1 MKDKHVSIPMTI
13 LSLAIGII
21 VIFPIIWLVL
31 SSFKPSGELFT
42 YPLHMFPSAP
52 TTEHYKSVLDGGF
65 MGYVKN
71 SLFLAVVGTLITLL
85 ISAMCGYAL
94 AIYRFEIKYVNLV
107 FGVFLLGTLI
117 PGETLTV
124 PQFSVIS
131 AMGLYNNIWGVILP
145 VVTTTT
151 GIFMYRQHYMS
162 LPLSLVEAARIDGA
176 SEWKIFS
183 HIMLPLGSN
192 VTITLTIFSFMWRWN
207 DYILPLLVLS
217 DQKKYTIQIAI
228 KNFIGN
234 TGVDWSSI
242 LAASVL
248 SILPIVILF
257 MILQKYIVGG
267 VSAGGVKGRSSSRL
281 STDALRL
288 TGGHFFQGGLAM
300 KYGCRAHDY
309 GCFTAQ
315 ELAKVLADNGYNA
328 AQLAMPKAIQ
338 GIKSLV
344 AVTPEQLEDVRSAF
358 AAANIEITVLSCYQ
372 DLSNPDA
379 EVRRSAVSSVF
390 SALKCQ
396 VTLGAGQVGS
406 ESACRDLSPEE
417 KAATLPLLTD
427 SILRIVEQ
435 AAQIGGCFALE
446 PVYTH
451 TLGTLEALQKLK
463 ETVADPQ
470 HFHIIFD
477 PVNVLTAD
485 TAAHQ
490 AEFWPGWCEVIGKDL
505 ACIHMKDALFVPNA
519 PRIPTPL
526 GEGQM
531 DYTILRDW
539 LHREHPDAALL
550 RDEVILSAAQRDLNF
565 IRAM

>member
-65 MGYVKN
+65 IGYVKN

-192 VTITLTIFSFMWRWN
+192 VTITLTIFSFM
-207 DYILPLLVLS
+207 LVLS

-267 VSAGGVKGRSSSRL
+267 VSAGGVKG
-281 STDALRL
+281 
-288 TGGHFFQGGLAM
+288 
-300 KYGCRAHDY
+300 
-309 GCFTAQ
+309 
-315 ELAKVLADNGYNA
+315 
-328 AQLAMPKAIQ
+328 
-338 GIKSLV
+338 
-344 AVTPEQLEDVRSAF
+344 
-358 AAANIEITVLSCYQ
+358 
-372 DLSNPDA
+372 
-379 EVRRSAVSSVF
+379 
-390 SALKCQ
+390 
-396 VTLGAGQVGS
+396 
-406 ESACRDLSPEE
+406 
-417 KAATLPLLTD
+417 
-427 SILRIVEQ
+427 
-435 AAQIGGCFALE
+435 
-446 PVYTH
+446 
-451 TLGTLEALQKLK
+451 
-463 ETVADPQ
+463 
-470 HFHIIFD
+470 
-477 PVNVLTAD
+477 
-485 TAAHQ
+485 
-490 AEFWPGWCEVIGKDL
+490 
-505 ACIHMKDALFVPNA
+505 
-519 PRIPTPL
+519 
-526 GEGQM
+526 
-531 DYTILRDW
+531 
-539 LHREHPDAALL
+539 
-550 RDEVILSAAQRDLNF
+550 
-565 IRAM
+565 

>member
-94 AIYRFEIKYVNLV
+94 AIYRFEI
-107 FGVFLLGTLI
+107 
-117 PGETLTV
+117 V

-267 VSAGGVKGRSSSRL
+267 VSAGGVKG
-281 STDALRL
+281 
-288 TGGHFFQGGLAM
+288 
-300 KYGCRAHDY
+300 
-309 GCFTAQ
+309 
-315 ELAKVLADNGYNA
+315 
-328 AQLAMPKAIQ
+328 
-338 GIKSLV
+338 
-344 AVTPEQLEDVRSAF
+344 
-358 AAANIEITVLSCYQ
+358 
-372 DLSNPDA
+372 
-379 EVRRSAVSSVF
+379 
-390 SALKCQ
+390 
-396 VTLGAGQVGS
+396 
-406 ESACRDLSPEE
+406 
-417 KAATLPLLTD
+417 
-427 SILRIVEQ
+427 
-435 AAQIGGCFALE
+435 
-446 PVYTH
+446 
-451 TLGTLEALQKLK
+451 
-463 ETVADPQ
+463 
-470 HFHIIFD
+470 
-477 PVNVLTAD
+477 
-485 TAAHQ
+485 
-490 AEFWPGWCEVIGKDL
+490 
-505 ACIHMKDALFVPNA
+505 
-519 PRIPTPL
+519 
-526 GEGQM
+526 
-531 DYTILRDW
+531 
-539 LHREHPDAALL
+539 
-550 RDEVILSAAQRDLNF
+550 
-565 IRAM
+565 

>member
-13 LSLAIGII
+13 LSLSIGII

-65 MGYVKN
+65 IGYVKN

-94 AIYRFEIKYVNLV
+94 AIYRFD
-107 FGVFLLGTLI
+107 
-117 PGETLTV
+117 
-124 PQFSVIS
+124 
-131 AMGLYNNIWGVILP
+131 NNIWGVILP

-183 HIMLPLGSN
+183 NIMLPLGSN

-257 MILQKYIVGG
+257 VILQKYIVGG
-267 VSAGGVKGRSSSRL
+267 VSAGGVKG
-281 STDALRL
+281 
-288 TGGHFFQGGLAM
+288 
-300 KYGCRAHDY
+300 
-309 GCFTAQ
+309 
-315 ELAKVLADNGYNA
+315 
-328 AQLAMPKAIQ
+328 
-338 GIKSLV
+338 
-344 AVTPEQLEDVRSAF
+344 
-358 AAANIEITVLSCYQ
+358 
-372 DLSNPDA
+372 
-379 EVRRSAVSSVF
+379 
-390 SALKCQ
+390 
-396 VTLGAGQVGS
+396 
-406 ESACRDLSPEE
+406 
-417 KAATLPLLTD
+417 
-427 SILRIVEQ
+427 
-435 AAQIGGCFALE
+435 
-446 PVYTH
+446 
-451 TLGTLEALQKLK
+451 
-463 ETVADPQ
+463 
-470 HFHIIFD
+470 
-477 PVNVLTAD
+477 
-485 TAAHQ
+485 
-490 AEFWPGWCEVIGKDL
+490 
-505 ACIHMKDALFVPNA
+505 
-519 PRIPTPL
+519 
-526 GEGQM
+526 
-531 DYTILRDW
+531 
-539 LHREHPDAALL
+539 
-550 RDEVILSAAQRDLNF
+550 
-565 IRAM
+565 

>member
-183 HIMLPLGSN
+183 NIMLPLGSN
-192 VTITLTIFSFMWRWN
+192 VTITLTIFSFMW
-207 DYILPLLVLS
+207 
-217 DQKKYTIQIAI
+217 
-228 KNFIGN
+228 
-234 TGVDWSSI
+234 
-242 LAASVL
+242 
-248 SILPIVILF
+248 
-257 MILQKYIVGG
+257 
-267 VSAGGVKGRSSSRL
+267 
-281 STDALRL
+281 
-288 TGGHFFQGGLAM
+288 
-300 KYGCRAHDY
+300 
-309 GCFTAQ
+309 
-315 ELAKVLADNGYNA
+315 
-328 AQLAMPKAIQ
+328 
-338 GIKSLV
+338 
-344 AVTPEQLEDVRSAF
+344 LE
-358 AAANIEITVLSCYQ
+358 
-372 DLSNPDA
+372 
-379 EVRRSAVSSVF
+379 
-390 SALKCQ
+390 
-396 VTLGAGQVGS
+396 
-406 ESACRDLSPEE
+406 
-417 KAATLPLLTD
+417 
-427 SILRIVEQ
+427 
-435 AAQIGGCFALE
+435 
-446 PVYTH
+446 
-451 TLGTLEALQKLK
+451 
-463 ETVADPQ
+463 
-470 HFHIIFD
+470 
-477 PVNVLTAD
+477 
-485 TAAHQ
+485 
-490 AEFWPGWCEVIGKDL
+490 
-505 ACIHMKDALFVPNA
+505 
-519 PRIPTPL
+519 
-526 GEGQM
+526 
-531 DYTILRDW
+531 
-539 LHREHPDAALL
+539 
-550 RDEVILSAAQRDLNF
+550 
-565 IRAM
+565 